1 MSLKSPWI
9 FHRSSWIFLK
19 APCIKITSF
28 FFFLKKCFGKKERL
42 KAQQYANVPGDHE
55 SVFYA
60 FQCSRHSIFSVIW
73 STLMGEGIAII
84 CLCQITGKRG
94 PWKIIL
100 APEKCWKVLDF
111 FPKSLYEPYTKLASW
126 IPKCYQGVKDSERM
140 NITCWVI
147 LIDTRNNWFVC
158 QF

>member
-19 APCIKITSF
+19 APCITSVK
-28 FFFLKKCFGKKERL
+28 KKCFGKKERL

-55 SVFYA
+55 SVFYD

-84 CLCQITGKRG
+84 SLCQITGKRG
-94 PWKIIL
+94 PWKNYFRPWI
-100 APEKCWKVLDF
+100 VLKSPWF
-111 FPKSLYEPYTKLASW
+111 FPPKVCMNHLPSFCLEFPSATKEL
-126 IPKCYQGVKDSERM
+126 KTMKG
-140 NITCWVI
+140 
-147 LIDTRNNWFVC
+147 
-158 QF
+158 